1 MTKLTTTNQQKSIG
15 QTQSANGD
23 SIQATILNAR
33 NQPKIQQLSDP
44 NDKIKIALKYIFGLT
59 GLKAE
64 NLPNDEQKLILIEF
78 IRSEFKNW
86 TCDEFVNAFR
96 LLVAGHL
103 EFDGNHYQNFNAMYF
118 SNVMAAYKAKKIDVL
133 KYIQQPE
140 PVKQID
146 PAERRQMRIEFIQE
160 CILKPFQYYKKTG
173 KLTFGITPI
182 KIIYEYLTDDFKVF
196 NLSPDQKKTIHEQA
210 VTNVKS
216 IWEKQRF
223 HFSREILEKKRQI
236 ESDGFEKTFTFD
248 IKNECYRI
256 SVAQFFENCQFDFEQ
271 TVNDYIENL

>member
-1 MTKLTTTNQQKSIG
+1 MN
-15 QTQSANGD
+15 
-23 SIQATILNAR
+23 
-33 NQPKIQQLSDP
+33 DP

-64 NLPNDEQKLILIEF
+64 NLPNDEQKMILIEF

-103 EFDGNHYQNFNAMYF
+103 DFDGNHYQNFNAMYF

-140 PVKQID
+140 PVKQIGPD
-146 PAERRQMRIEFIQE
+146 EKRQMQIEFIKE

-182 KIIYEYLTDDFKVF
+182 KIVYEYLTDDFKVL
-196 NLSPDQKKTIHEQA
+196 NLSLSEKNAIRDQATENA
-210 VTNVKS
+210 KS
-216 IWEKQRF
+216 NWNKQRLNLN
-223 HFSREILEKKRQI
+223 RENRDKQSKIN
-236 ESDGFEKTFTFD
+236 SDGFEKTFAFE

-256 SVAQFFENCQFDFEQ
+256 SVIQFFEQLDFDFEQ
-271 TVNDYIENL
+271 TVNNYIKNL

>member
-1 MTKLTTTNQQKSIG
+1 M
-15 QTQSANGD
+15 
-23 SIQATILNAR
+23 
-33 NQPKIQQLSDP
+33 SDP

>member
-1 MTKLTTTNQQKSIG
+1 
-15 QTQSANGD
+15 
-23 SIQATILNAR
+23 
-33 NQPKIQQLSDP
+33 
-44 NDKIKIALKYIFGLT
+44 LT

-96 LLVAGHL
+96 LMVAGHL
-103 EFDGNHYQNFNAMYF
+103 DFDGNHYQNFNAMYF

-140 PVKQID
+140 PIKQID
-146 PAERRQMRIEFIQE
+146 PVENLQFKIAFIED
-160 CILKPFQYYKKTG
+160 CVLKPFKYYKKTG

-182 KIIYEYLTDDFKVF
+182 KIIYEYLTEDFKVL
-196 NLSPDQKKTIHEQA
+196 NLSLAEKNVIRDQATE
-210 VTNVKS
+210 NVKS
-216 IWEKQRF
+216 NWAKQRLNLN
-223 HFSREILEKKRQI
+223 RENRDKQSKIN
-236 ESDGFEKTFTFD
+236 SDGFEKTFAFD

-256 SVAQFFENCQFDFEQ
+256 SIANFFERLDFDFEQ
-271 TVNDYIENL
+271 MVNDYIKRL

>member
-1 MTKLTTTNQQKSIG
+1 MN
-15 QTQSANGD
+15 
-23 SIQATILNAR
+23 
-33 NQPKIQQLSDP
+33 DP

-103 EFDGNHYQNFNAMYF
+103 DFDGNHYQNFNAMYF
-118 SNVMAAYKAKKIDVL
+118 SNVMAAYKAKKIDIL
-133 KYIQQPE
+133 KMIQQPE
-140 PVKQID
+140 PIKQID
-146 PAERRQMRIEFIQE
+146 PAERRQYRIEFIQDG
-160 CILKPFQYYKKTG
+160 ILKPYLFFKKTG

-182 KIIYEYLTDDFKVF
+182 KIIYEYLTEDFKF
-196 NLSPDQKKTIHEQA
+196 IDLSPDQKRTIYEQA

-216 IWEKQRF
+216 IWDKQRL
-223 HFSREILEKKRQI
+223 HFSREILDKKRKI
-236 ESDGFEKTFTFD
+236 ESDGFEKTFYID

-256 SVAQFFENCQFDFEQ
+256 SVAQFFENCQFDFEKA
-271 TVNDYIENL
+271 VNNYIEKL

>member
-1 MTKLTTTNQQKSIG
+1 M
-15 QTQSANGD
+15 
-23 SIQATILNAR
+23 NAR
-33 NQPKIQQLSDP
+33 NQPKIQQLDDP
-44 NDKIKIALKYIFGLT
+44 NEKIKIALKYIFGLT

-146 PAERRQMRIEFIQE
+146 PVENLQFKIAFIQD

-173 KLTFGITPI
+173 QLTFGITPI
-182 KIIYEYLTDDFKVF
+182 KIIYEYLTEDFKF
-196 NLSPDQKKTIHEQA
+196 IDLSPDQKKTIHEQA

-236 ESDGFEKTFTFD
+236 ESDGFEKTFAFD

-256 SVAQFFENCQFDFEQ
+256 SIANFFERLDFDFEK
-271 TVNDYIENL
+271 TVNDYIKNL